1 MVYVSDV
8 FVTVE
13 PEGRK
18 IRSIAGVTLLDAF
31 AASGVSVRSECGGRG
46 VCGKCKVFVTEKT
59 RINEVTDQEKRVLT
73 GEEVALNLRLAC
85 QVHLE
90 GDLTVM
96 IPVESRVRRRRI
108 QVAGVEAA
116 LELTPAIR
124 KLRAQPSSP
133 TLLDPQTYSE
143 RLLRFLEETYD
154 LRGLTINYEALKKL
168 PGALNASRQDVTAT
182 VWNGREVID
191 VEAGDT
197 TQHAY
202 GLAVDIGTS
211 KIVGQ
216 LVSLDDGQV
225 VATSSLENPQIIH
238 GEDVI
243 SRITFASASE
253 AGLDQLQSIVLDAI
267 NAVASRVC
275 EEAGVDATHL
285 YEMTIV
291 GNSAMHHILLRIPP
305 LSLALAPYVPTVK
318 SSLNLGPKDLAL
330 HMNEGGNI
338 HLLPLVA
345 GFVGADNIAGILSSG
360 VHKSQELSLFIDIGT
375 NTEVNLGN
383 REGLLCCSCA
393 SGPAFEGAHIRDGM
407 KAVQGAI
414 ERVSMDANDHA
425 VHFEVIGGGKPV
437 GICGSAMIDILAEMF
452 RHNLVDRTGRIN
464 GEARSERI
472 RRVKASLEFV
482 VAWREET
489 DKDEDIV
496 ITQGDIR
503 ELQLAKA
510 AVYAGCS
517 ILMKHHAVSPE
528 AIEKIYLAGAFGNY
542 IDSVNAKIIGI
553 IPDVPTENVVF
564 VGNSALSGAR
574 MALLSTDMRREAT
587 DLSQQLTYVELG
599 AASNFNE
606 ELISATYL
614 PHKDLTRFPSVRQIV
629 GKNSRTE

>member
-1 MVYVSDV
+1 MSDV

-18 IRSIAGVTLLDAF
+18 IRSITGVTLLDAF

-46 VCGKCKVFVTEKT
+46 ACGKCKVFVTEKT

-73 GEEVALNLRLAC
+73 REETSLNMRLAC
-85 QVHLE
+85 QVYLE
-90 GDLTVM
+90 GNLTVM
-96 IPVESRVRRRRI
+96 IPVESRVRQRRI
-108 QVAGVEAA
+108 QVAGVDVA
-116 LELTPAIR
+116 LELSPAIR
-124 KLRAQPSSP
+124 KLRAQPSPP
-133 TLLDPQTYSE
+133 TLLDTQTYSE

-154 LRGLTINYEALKKL
+154 LQGLTIGYEALKKL
-168 PGALNASRQDVTAT
+168 PGALNASQRDVTAT
-182 VWNGREVID
+182 VWNSREIID

-253 AGLDQLQSIVLDAI
+253 EGLDQLQSIVLDGI

-275 EEAGVDATHL
+275 EQAGVHATHL
-285 YEMTIV
+285 YEMTLV
-291 GNSAMHHILLRIPP
+291 GNSAMHHILLHIPP
-305 LSLALAPYVPTVK
+305 LSLAMAPYVPTVK
-318 SSLNLGPKDLAL
+318 SPLNLRPKDLDL
-330 HMNEGGNI
+330 QMNDGGNI

-345 GFVGADNIAGILSSG
+345 GFVGADNIAGILSTR
-360 VHKSQELSLFIDIGT
+360 VHKSEELSILIDIGT

-414 ERVSMDANDHA
+414 ERVSIDANDHA

-452 RHNLVDRTGRIN
+452 RHNLVNRTGRIN
-464 GEARSERI
+464 EKAPTERI
-472 RRVKASLEFV
+472 RKANDSLEFV

-510 AVYAGCS
+510 AIYAGCS
-517 ILMKHHAVSPE
+517 ILMKHHAVSHE

-542 IDSVNAKIIGI
+542 IDSDNAKIIGI

-574 MALLSTDMRREAT
+574 MALLSTEMRREAT

-614 PHKDLTRFPSVRQIV
+614 PHKDLPHFPSVRKIV
-629 GKNSRTE
+629 GKNTRTG

>member
-1 MVYVSDV
+1 MSDV

-18 IRSIAGVTLLDAF
+18 IRSITGVTLLDAF

-46 VCGKCKVFVTEKT
+46 ACGKCKVFVTEKT

-73 GEEVALNLRLAC
+73 REETSLNMRLAC
-85 QVHLE
+85 QVYLE
-90 GDLTVM
+90 GNLTVM
-96 IPVESRVRRRRI
+96 IPVESRVRQRRI
-108 QVAGVEAA
+108 QVAGVDVA
-116 LELTPAIR
+116 LELSPAIR
-124 KLRAQPSSP
+124 KLRAQPSPP
-133 TLLDPQTYSE
+133 TLLDTQTYSE

-154 LRGLTINYEALKKL
+154 LQGLTIGYEALKKL
-168 PGALNASRQDVTAT
+168 PGALNASQRDVTAT
-182 VWNGREVID
+182 VWNSREIID

-197 TQHAY
+197 TQRAY

-253 AGLDQLQSIVLDAI
+253 EGLDQLQSIVLGGI

-275 EEAGVDATHL
+275 EQAGVHATHL
-285 YEMTIV
+285 YEMTLV
-291 GNSAMHHILLRIPP
+291 GNSAMHHILLHIPP

-318 SSLNLGPKDLAL
+318 SSLNLRPKDLDL
-330 HMNEGGNI
+330 QMNDGGNI

-345 GFVGADNIAGILSSG
+345 GFVGADNIAGILSTR
-360 VHKSQELSLFIDIGT
+360 VHKSEELSILIDIGT

-414 ERVSMDANDHA
+414 ERVSIDANDHA

-452 RHNLVDRTGRIN
+452 RHNLVNRTGRIN
-464 GEARSERI
+464 EKAPTERI
-472 RRVKASLEFV
+472 RKANDSLEFV

-510 AVYAGCS
+510 AIYAGCS
-517 ILMKHHAVSPE
+517 ILMKHHAVSHE

-542 IDSVNAKIIGI
+542 IDSDNAKIIGI

-574 MALLSTDMRREAT
+574 MALLSTEMRREAT

-614 PHKDLTRFPSVRQIV
+614 PHKDLTRFPSVRKIV
-629 GKNSRTE
+629 GKNTRTG